1 MNTNRSRTERWRE
14 CLDQIRD
21 RGGSLEVSV
30 DLGDAADMGA
40 TNLVW
45 RVRLLAI
52 DDERLVLEQPLALG
66 QTMRLEPGLRL
77 VLSMSI
83 GQNRW
88 MFRTMS
94 VEPKAGDARGLL
106 HVASPTLVERCQR
119 RNFYRATTA
128 GFSLPLVQGWRLVDP
143 QTAVAAEVASRIP
156 FEDERPMGPGQ
167 RGPGL
172 EFPIA
177 LMPEVAGAYQ
187 GHLVNVGGGGAGL
200 LVPPASRPSF
210 DSSGHY
216 WLRMALGT
224 DMPAP
229 LVATARCVHQH
240 LDSSQNLH
248 LGFAFDFSLH
258 PEHREFIVLQIT
270 RYVERVTGMQR
281 SRQAG

>member
-30 DLGDAADMGA
+30 DVGDAAGMGA

-52 DDERLVLEQPLALG
+52 DDARLILEQPVALG
-66 QTMRLEPGLRL
+66 QTMRVEPGLRL
-77 VLSMSI
+77 VVAMSI

-94 VEPKAGDARGLL
+94 IEPSAGDMRGLL
-106 HVASPTLVERCQR
+106 HIAAPTLVERCQR
-119 RNFYRATTA
+119 RNFFRATTA
-128 GFSLPLVQGWRLVDP
+128 GFNLPLVQGWRLVDP

-156 FEDERPMGPGQ
+156 FEDETTPTKPRQ
-167 RGPGL
+167 GL
-172 EFPIA
+172 ESPIT

-200 LVPPASRPSF
+200 MVPPASRPNF
-210 DSSGHY
+210 DSSGRY

-224 DMPAP
+224 EMPAP
-229 LVATARCVHQH
+229 LAVTARCVHQH

-258 PEHREFIVLQIT
+258 PEHRDFIVRQIT
-270 RYVERVTGMQR
+270 GYVEKVTGMQR
-281 SRQAG
+281 TRQAG

>member
-14 CLDQIRD
+14 CLNQIRD

-30 DLGDAADMGA
+30 DVGDAADMGA

-52 DDERLVLEQPLALG
+52 DDERLVLEQPVALG
-66 QTMRLEPGLRL
+66 QTMRLEPGLR
-77 VLSMSI
+77 VVVAMSI

-94 VEPKAGDARGLL
+94 IEPSTGDMRGLL
-106 HVASPTLVERCQR
+106 HLAAPTLVERCQR

-128 GFSLPLVQGWRLVDP
+128 GFNLPLVQGWQLVDAH
-143 QTAVAAEVASRIP
+143 TAVAAEVASRIP
-156 FEDERPMGPGQ
+156 FEHSGSARPGQ
-167 RGPGL
+167 GL
-172 EFPIA
+172 EAPIT
-177 LMPEVAGAYQ
+177 LMPEVAGAFQ
-187 GHLVNVGGGGAGL
+187 GQLVNVGGGGAGL

-210 DSSGHY
+210 DSSARY
-216 WLRMALGT
+216 WLRMALGN
-224 DMPAP
+224 DMPGP
-229 LVATARCVHQH
+229 LAVTARCVHQH

-258 PEHREFIVLQIT
+258 AEHRDFIVKQIT
-270 RYVERVTGMQR
+270 GYVDRITGMAR

>member
-30 DLGDAADMGA
+30 DVGDAADMGA

-52 DDERLVLEQPLALG
+52 DDERLVLEQPVALG
-66 QTMRLEPGLRL
+66 QTMRVEPGLRL
-77 VLSMSI
+77 VVAMSI

-94 VEPKAGDARGLL
+94 IEPSAGDMRGLL
-106 HVASPTLVERCQR
+106 HIAAPTLVERCQR
-119 RNFYRATTA
+119 RNFFRATTA
-128 GFSLPLVQGWRLVDP
+128 GFNLPLVQGWRLVDP

-156 FEDERPMGPGQ
+156 FEDEATAGQPGN
-167 RGPGL
+167 GL
-172 EFPIA
+172 ESPIP

-187 GHLVNVGGGGAGL
+187 GQLVNVGGGGAGL
-200 LVPPASRPSF
+200 VVPPASRPSF
-210 DSSGHY
+210 DSSGRY

-224 DMPAP
+224 EMPAP
-229 LVATARCVHQH
+229 LVVTARCVHQH
-240 LDSSQNLH
+240 LDSAQNLH

-258 PEHREFIVLQIT
+258 PEHRDFIVRQIT
-270 RYVERVTGMQR
+270 GYVDRVTGMQR
-281 SRQAG
+281 TRRAG

>member
-30 DLGDAADMGA
+30 DVGDAADMGA

-45 RVRLLAI
+45 RVRLMAS
-52 DDERLVLEQPLALG
+52 DDERLVLEQPVALG
-66 QTMRLEPGLRL
+66 QTMRVEPGLRL
-77 VLSMSI
+77 VVAMSI

-94 VEPKAGDARGLL
+94 IEPSAGDMRGLL
-106 HVASPTLVERCQR
+106 HLAAPTLVERCQR
-119 RNFYRATTA
+119 RNFFRATTA
-128 GFSLPLVQGWRLVDP
+128 GFNLPLVQGWRLVDP

-156 FEDERPMGPGQ
+156 FEDESASGT
-167 RGPGL
+167 RGLGL
-172 EFPIA
+172 ESPIV

-187 GHLVNVGGGGAGL
+187 GQLVNVGGGGAGL
-200 LVPPASRPSF
+200 VVPPASRPSF
-210 DSSGHY
+210 DSSGRY

-224 DMPAP
+224 EMPAP
-229 LVATARCVHQH
+229 LAVTARCVHQH

-258 PEHREFIVLQIT
+258 PEHRDFIVRQIT
-270 RYVERVTGMQR
+270 GYVERVTGMQR
-281 SRQAG
+281 ARQAG

>member
-14 CLDQIRD
+14 CLNQIRD

-30 DLGDAADMGA
+30 DVGDAADMGA

-52 DDERLVLEQPLALG
+52 DDERLVLEQPVALG
-66 QTMRLEPGLRL
+66 QTMRLEPGLR
-77 VLSMSI
+77 VVVAMSI

-94 VEPKAGDARGLL
+94 IEPATGDMRGLL
-106 HVASPTLVERCQR
+106 HLAAPTLVERCQR

-128 GFSLPLVQGWRLVDP
+128 GFNLPLVQGWQLVDAH
-143 QTAVAAEVASRIP
+143 TAVAAEIASRIP
-156 FEDERPMGPGQ
+156 FEDAGTPGN
-167 RGPGL
+167 GKGL
-172 EFPIA
+172 ETPIS
-177 LMPEVAGAYQ
+177 LMPEVAGAFQ
-187 GHLVNVGGGGAGL
+187 GQLVNVGGGGAGL

-210 DSSGHY
+210 DSSARY
-216 WLRMALGT
+216 WLRMALGN
-224 DMPAP
+224 DMPGP
-229 LVATARCVHQH
+229 LAVTARCVHQH

-258 PEHREFIVLQIT
+258 AEHRDFIVRQIT
-270 RYVERVTGMQR
+270 SYVERATGMAR